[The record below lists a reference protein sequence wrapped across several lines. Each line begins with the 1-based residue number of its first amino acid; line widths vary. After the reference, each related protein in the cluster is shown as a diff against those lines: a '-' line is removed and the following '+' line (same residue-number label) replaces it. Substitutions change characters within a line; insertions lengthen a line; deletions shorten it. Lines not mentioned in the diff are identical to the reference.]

1 MGVAGEIYEGGGAK
15 PISWKDVGET
25 VEGEIVAIRT
35 KQLPKFG
42 TEVPE
47 TWEDG
52 SPKYTPIVTV
62 QTNDGGDDEDD
73 DGKRDIYLRSNAYT
87 AFGKALREAF
97 KGKPD
102 DSDLIGCT
110 FKIQFYKT
118 EKSGKGQPRKL
129 FRARITRKST
139 SGDVWTDAEERE
151 APKPAATNGG
161 RPSAMPVG
169 MPSKVEDDIPFR
181 ARTRRSHALPH
192 RMSKRSRRAVEVGAL

>member
-73 DGKRDIYLRSNAYT
+73 DGKRDIYLRANAYT

-110 FKIQFYKT
+110 LKIQFYKT

-129 FRARITRKST
+129 FRARITRKSST
-139 SGDVWTDAEERE
+139 
-151 APKPAATNGG
+151 AATCG
-161 RPSAMPVG
+161 
-169 MPSKVEDDIPFR
+169 
-181 ARTRRSHALPH
+181 RTRRSGRRPS
-192 RMSKRSRRAVEVGAL
+192 RPRRRTGGRPRCRWTCRPRSRMTFRSERGRVVPTLSRTG